1 MWQILAAGAAGLSA
15 VGQIAAG
22 RAQQQASQLNAFNIK
37 TDKKLN
43 KVQALQQARAR
54 QEEYDLATS
63 ANIAAFA
70 AAGRDVTADVGFAQ
84 QQDKSVQAF
93 LQRQE
98 ELVGEDIGR
107 IARQESIQGMK
118 SEMAAMAEKRRGRN
132 AYVSSLFS
140 AVGTIGQGIYQYDTT
155 RAKPR

>member
-70 AAGRDVTADVGFAQ
+70 AAGRDVGS
-84 QQDKSVQAF
+84 DKSVQAF
-93 LQRQE
+93 LERQE

-140 AVGTIGQGIYQYDTT
+140 AVGRYNKSKTEVNYGCN
-155 RAKPR
+155 

>member
-1 MWQILAAGAAGLSA
+1 MLELIVAGSAGLSA
-15 VGQIAAG
+15 IGQIAAG

-70 AAGRDVTADVGFAQ
+70 AAGRDVGS
-84 QQDKSVQAF
+84 DKSVQAF
-93 LQRQE
+93 LERQE

-118 SEMAAMAEKRRGRN
+118 SEMAAMAERRRGRN
-132 AYVSSLFS
+132 AYASSLFS
-140 AVGTIGQGIYQYDTT
+140 AAGTIGQGIYQYDTI
-155 RAKPR
+155 RAKPE

>member
-1 MWQILAAGAAGLSA
+1 MWQLIAAGVGAA
-15 VGQIAAG
+15 GQIAAG
-22 RAQQQASQLNAFNIK
+22 QAQQQASQLNAFNIK
-37 TDKKLN
+37 TDKQLN

-63 ANIAAFA
+63 ANVAAFA
-70 AAGRDVTADVGFAQ
+70 AAGRDVGS
-84 QQDKSVQAF
+84 DKSVQAF
-93 LQRQE
+93 LERQE

-107 IARQESIQGMK
+107 IARQENIQGMK

-140 AVGTIGQGIYQYDTT
+140 AAGTIGQGIYQYDTT
-155 RAKPR
+155 RATPE

>member
-70 AAGRDVTADVGFAQ
+70 AAGRDVGS
-84 QQDKSVQAF
+84 DKSVQAF
-93 LQRQE
+93 LERQE

>member
-1 MWQILAAGAAGLSA
+1 MWQLIAAGVGAA
-15 VGQIAAG
+15 GQIAAG
-22 RAQQQASQLNAFNIK
+22 QAQQQASQLNAFNIK
-37 TDKKLN
+37 TDKQLN

-63 ANIAAFA
+63 ANVAAFA
-70 AAGRDVTADVGFAQ
+70 AAGRDVGS
-84 QQDKSVQAF
+84 DKSVQAF
-93 LQRQE
+93 LERQE

-107 IARQESIQGMK
+107 IARQENIQGMK

-140 AVGTIGQGIYQYDTT
+140 AAGTIGQGIYQYDTT
-155 RAKPR
+155 RATPR

>member
-1 MWQILAAGAAGLSA
+1 MWQLIAAGVGAA
-15 VGQIAAG
+15 GQIAAG
-22 RAQQQASQLNAFNIK
+22 QAQQQASQLNAFNIK

-63 ANIAAFA
+63 ANVAAFA
-70 AAGRDVTADVGFAQ
+70 AAGRDVGS
-84 QQDKSVQAF
+84 DKSVQAF
-93 LQRQE
+93 LERQE

-140 AVGTIGQGIYQYDTT
+140 AAGTISQGIYKYQMT
-155 RAKPR
+155 RAPVASRGGGGGK